1 MAEISNPQRHGG
13 GEFLHLGGLK
23 HFTGHPIPAT
33 VDFTRWHTLALDWLP
48 GHITFWLDGKALW
61 TVQSRSGPGNYV
73 PSTPFHL
80 ALQNDEGCD
89 VHCQPNQ
96 DTPKQVI
103 MQVDWVKIYAAP
115 GTTAPAAAA
124 LSDPGS
130 RGVHGT
136 AYSPDGKYLATADA
150 NGHVYVWGLPSDH
163 LVSTLTDPSSRGT
176 SAVAFSP
183 DNSALAIGDADGH
196 IYLSRPPAFQTL
208 TGAAGQDITAVAFT
222 PDGRYLAAADANG
235 HVYVWTVATG
245 KILAT
250 LSDPGSR
257 GVHGTAYSPD
267 GKYLATADGN
277 GHVYLWALP
286 DYQLRATLTDPG
298 SLGASTVAFSPDS
311 TAVASADE
319 NGTTYIH
326 RTSA

>member
-1 MAEISNPQRHGG
+1 MPTCDKVTKKVRGALAAAVLLAAAGGTAAYGLTTARAATGTARSQPTSAGSQKPINWGAPEFTDNFNSTTLGKVWSVYNDPQAVPPAPRRTKSSVRVRDGSLELIGHYEKPYGYVSGGVSYNVNQTYGRWVVRFRADAGAGYAPVVLLWPEGPWPADGEIDMAEISNPQRHGG

-33 VDFTRWHTLALDWLP
+33 VDFTRWHTLAVDWLP

-150 NGHVYVWGLPSDH
+150 NG
-163 LVSTLTDPSSRGT
+163 
-176 SAVAFSP
+176 
-183 DNSALAIGDADGH
+183 
-196 IYLSRPPAFQTL
+196 
-208 TGAAGQDITAVAFT
+208 
-222 PDGRYLAAADANG
+222 
-235 HVYVWTVATG
+235 
-245 KILAT
+245 
-250 LSDPGSR
+250 
-257 GVHGTAYSPD
+257 
-267 GKYLATADGN
+267 
-277 GHVYLWALP
+277 
-286 DYQLRATLTDPG
+286 
-298 SLGASTVAFSPDS
+298 
-311 TAVASADE
+311 
-319 NGTTYIH
+319 TTYIH